1 MPDLRL
7 SASQK
12 GHTPLR
18 NKRQRIIGTSR
29 GKKLQAKMAA
39 RAKMLKALTQI
50 MRHNK
55 VEGLY
60 ISYIAYGPRF
70 WPFGSKRLTSS
81 ALDGLVSRRQAATGS
96 TQAHRRG
103 HVAPMAAMKGCGKQH
118 LSLAERP

>member
-29 GKKLQAKMAA
+29 GEKLQAKMAA

-60 ISYIAYGPRF
+60 IAYGLRF
-70 WPFGSKRLTSS
+70 WPFGSERLTSS